1 MNITFEGKEI
11 ILTGDPYFGLSEE
24 RIGNT
29 IHVLYNPI
37 KQNATDLE
45 GNEYIVYWLN
55 VYPEAEDIENMC
67 DWENPVA
74 VIKL

>member
-1 MNITFEGKEI
+1 MNIKFEGKEI
-11 ILTGDPYFGLSEE
+11 ALIGDVFFGLSEE

-37 KQNATDLE
+37 KQNAVDSE
-45 GNEYIVYWLN
+45 GNEYIVYWAN
-55 VYPEAEDIENMC
+55 ENPESDDIEDMC
-67 DWENPVA
+67 NWENPVA